1 MIWLIGL
8 VVTGVVSIGGLKHHY
23 SDEPGDDEIAPGHSA
38 RTPGPVA
45 GIQLPV
51 RSLRPDEISTV
62 RDRIYDIA
70 EAWNFQP
77 RGVVLPPSPL
87 PIAPHFRPLPDLP
100 SARPPSSRAESG
112 IESFV
117 QWLEQQGCVAAVRI
131 PRANVEGAIAY
142 GMTASYPAQVPV
154 EVDLRITPTDD
165 RGGIETYCL
174 YLPLDSAPHVVRTRP

>member
-8 VVTGVVSIGGLKHHY
+8 VMTGVVAIGGLKHHY

-45 GIQLPV
+45 GIQLPD

-77 RGVVLPPSPL
+77 RGVVLPPSAP

-100 SARPPSSRAESG
+100 SARPPSSWAESG

-117 QWLEQQGCVAAVRI
+117 QWDTVWGDCGAACGMPYPIGDGSGSSANGVRDTTW
-131 PRANVEGAIAY
+131 PPSVL
-142 GMTASYPAQVPV
+142 TW
-154 EVDLRITPTDD
+154 
-165 RGGIETYCL
+165 
-174 YLPLDSAPHVVRTRP
+174 